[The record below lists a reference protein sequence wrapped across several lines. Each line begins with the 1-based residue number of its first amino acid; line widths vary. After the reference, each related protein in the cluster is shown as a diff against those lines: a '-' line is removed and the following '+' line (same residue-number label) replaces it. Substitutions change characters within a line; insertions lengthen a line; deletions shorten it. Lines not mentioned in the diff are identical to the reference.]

1 MVLTHREDAVP
12 DKASDYTSEAIA
24 LYPADNPE
32 EGFYFYLPLTKDVIK
47 RATFTKCELYSESI
61 IRALLRQYNEEMTA
75 AAKLQR
81 PSYDLEPLSTLS
93 LDKAIAKRTATVA
106 STQEMS
112 LTVPHTDDYAES
124 FAFNDDVLATC
135 AAAADY
141 EIMAAS
147 TASYT
152 LRNGLMRYGNKAKK
166 AILDEL
172 QGILER
178 NVWDPRH
185 DRELTREQKKH
196 PLHCK
201 WVITPKV
208 TPEGVFDKVKA
219 RLVVLGNLQTDDEL
233 LTKTRSPTPSLHT
246 IFAAG
251 FCDTFLLTGFNID
264 RTSTESDN

>member
-1 MVLTHREDAVP
+1 MGTDEFLMTVSDTGARPIPPPKGRKAHRVERKQGYVKAIARVLKTMFPTSLPWSLVPHLLQAAIWQTNTNICRGNPEVIPPLLAFERKPSFPFDRVYSPAFADMVLTHREDAVP

-61 IRALLRQYNEEMTA
+61 IRALLRQYSEEMTA

-81 PSYDLEPLSTLS
+81 PSYDIEPLSNLS

-135 AAAADY
+135 ADAADY

-152 LRNGLMRYGNKAKK
+152 LRNGLMRYGLKAKK
-166 AILDEL
+166 AI
-172 QGILER
+172 
-178 NVWDPRH
+178 
-185 DRELTREQKKH
+185 
-196 PLHCK
+196 
-201 WVITPKV
+201 
-208 TPEGVFDKVKA
+208 
-219 RLVVLGNLQTDDEL
+219 
-233 LTKTRSPTPSLHT
+233 
-246 IFAAG
+246 
-251 FCDTFLLTGFNID
+251 
-264 RTSTESDN
+264 